1 MFKYWFV
8 PESFLAFWFPLNEE
22 TMSPYFNPLVLLTN
36 EAGLTACMMIPV
48 YLAVLTL
55 FHPQVNFATMRVT
68 AFAGLIT
75 ALFNLLQWFVF
86 NPQFWWMG
94 VLHLP
99 LLAISIYAFV
109 LSLRKIARP
118 QDSVNIHATPQP
130 EPGLF
135 EE

>member
-1 MFKYWFV
+1 
-8 PESFLAFWFPLNEE
+8 
-22 TMSPYFNPLVLLTN
+22 
-36 EAGLTACMMIPV
+36 
-48 YLAVLTL
+48 
-55 FHPQVNFATMRVT
+55 MRVT

-75 ALFNLLQWFVF
+75 AVFNLLQWFVF